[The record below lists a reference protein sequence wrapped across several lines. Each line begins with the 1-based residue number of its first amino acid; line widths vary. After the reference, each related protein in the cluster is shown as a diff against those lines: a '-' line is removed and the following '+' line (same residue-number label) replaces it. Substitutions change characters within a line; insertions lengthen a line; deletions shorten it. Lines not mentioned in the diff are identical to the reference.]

1 MPDIAPS
8 IYDTDVREL
17 SIFPNIEAAQN
28 WLKNNKLDTSD
39 TSILVPFKDE
49 NDKVHFLKPNNYKI
63 FLGPQNEKTSRNEAN
78 QNIRIIGA
86 ANSTHVHGFFAEI
99 QNAFFTKHI
108 PRLNELE
115 GDTINLADHGFII
128 IYKKGEKKTSYDF
141 FKFFEDEKD
150 RLIKEI
156 KKAQTNEQPE
166 INKAQFLEALST
178 LAIDLKIQG
187 GMCYFFWTDKHGNQ
201 HAYRDC
207 FKQDA
212 NNIKLEA
219 YLEAEQKLHKSKSVI
234 IKEHKS
240 QNRHILRFLID
251 WCKWTVFAA
260 ITAIGTG
267 LILGVFITPPIGT
280 IAAAIVAIVTFVGI
294 SSIGFAKADKNNPTT
309 IEWSE
314 AEIEEKSEVTFSSRV
329 KQKIISLHD
338 FFNGKSNKTLG
349 LSNDTSESEIST
361 PPIGVFTTIVSSA
374 GNIPVRNSTSL
385 SSIEALVNSSLS
397 LFTFRQTELKANGL
411 EANSLS
417 LRN

>member
-63 FLGPQNEKTSRNEAN
+63 FIHPKNGKNTYDKTNKD
-78 QNIRIIGA
+78 IRIIGA
-86 ANSTHVHGFFAEI
+86 ANSSNVHGFFEKI
-99 QNAFFTKHI
+99 QAAFSTKRI

-128 IYKKGEKKTSYDF
+128 IYKKGEKKTGYDF
-141 FKFFEDEKD
+141 FNFFEDEKD
-150 RLIKEI
+150 RLIEEI
-156 KKAQTNEQPE
+156 KKAQTNEQPQ

-178 LAIDLKIQG
+178 LAIDLEIKG

-201 HAYRDC
+201 HVYRDC

-212 NNIKLEA
+212 NDLKLET

-234 IKEHKS
+234 IKEHKYE
-240 QNRHILRFLID
+240 NHHIIRFLTD

-260 ITAIGTG
+260 VSAIGAG
-267 LILGVFITPPIGT
+267 LILGIFITPPLGT
-280 IAAAIVAIVTFVGI
+280 IAAAVVAIVTFVGI
-294 SSIGFAKADKNNPTT
+294 SSAGFVKADKNNPTT

-314 AEIEEKSEVTFSSRV
+314 AEIEEKSEVTFSSPI
-329 KQKIISLHD
+329 KQRIVSLLTL
-338 FFNGKSNKTLG
+338 FKRKSNKIVELSTENTKLEIFTTTMPPIVSNSVLNSNPSCATLVK
-349 LSNDTSESEIST
+349 LSFPLSLLFKQQNDTSITEGSHLHSIH
-361 PPIGVFTTIVSSA
+361 TT
-374 GNIPVRNSTSL
+374 
-385 SSIEALVNSSLS
+385 
-397 LFTFRQTELKANGL
+397 LKN
-411 EANSLS
+411 
-417 LRN
+417 

>member
-63 FLGPQNEKTSRNEAN
+63 FIHPKNGKNTYDKTNKD
-78 QNIRIIGA
+78 IRIIGA
-86 ANSTHVHGFFAEI
+86 ANSSNVHGFFAEI
-99 QNAFFTKHI
+99 QTVFSTKRI

-128 IYKKGEKKTSYDF
+128 IYKKGEKKTGYDF
-141 FKFFEDEKD
+141 FKFFEEEKD

-156 KKAQTNEQPE
+156 KKAQTNEQPQ

-178 LAIDLKIQG
+178 LAIDLEIKG

-201 HAYRDC
+201 HVYRDC

-212 NNIKLEA
+212 NDLKLET

-240 QNRHILRFLID
+240 ENHHIIRFLID
-251 WCKWTVFAA
+251 WCKWAVFAA

-267 LILGVFITPPIGT
+267 LILGVFITPPMGT

-314 AEIEEKSEVTFSSRV
+314 TEIEEKSEVTFSSRV
-329 KQKIISLHD
+329 KQRIISLRD
-338 FFNGKSNKTLG
+338 FFNGKSNKTLC
-349 LSNDTSESEIST
+349 LSNYSNESEIST
-361 PPIGVFTTIVSSA
+361 APIGVFTTIVSSA

-397 LFTFRQTELKANGL
+397 LFTFRQTELKDNGL
-411 EANSLS
+411 KANSPS